1 MTDNNLDKLKEIF
14 KIEVDELIDSAED
27 VLIAIEKDKENEDL
41 MNEIFR
47 VFHSI
52 KGSAGVVGF
61 EDMGHFAHGV
71 ENVLDRVRNK
81 EVNITKGLISLIL
94 DSVDSIKNYVQYYF
108 EGTNLDKAKIEKINS
123 SLNRFMGVNQ
133 EAVPVLNKTKKK
145 KQDKK
150 INYFG
155 IHIEMSEDIFYKGQ
169 DPLLLLQELSELG
182 DFETIRSNIS
192 KIPLLDKIDSFTSYI
207 YYDIVLKTE
216 KNKDEIDDVFMFVI
230 DDNKIGISDISSRF
244 VDGIDTELAD
254 KRIGE
259 LLVDEGII
267 EEEEVEEIVA
277 EHKKIGEEIVEKK
290 NVSQKEVEKLIT
302 KKKKSQKVQ
311 IASSIRVRTDKLDKL
326 INLIGEMVIGVAKVS
341 LSAKES
347 ENKNIIQSA
356 IELSNISRDLQEQI
370 MMVRMVPLESTFKRF
385 HRVVRDLANS
395 QSKNIELHISG
406 EDTELDKTM
415 IEQIT
420 DPLKHMI
427 RNSADH
433 GVETSD
439 IRVKNGKPEKG
450 NIWLRAFQEEGNIII
465 EIEDDGAGIDPDIIY
480 NKAKEKAL
488 VKNSKKSYTDEEIFS
503 FLFLPGF
510 STAAKVTEISGRG
523 VGMDV
528 VKKNIESL
536 KGRIEISSVKGE
548 GSKFKIRIPL
558 TIAIIDGMQIRIGK
572 KTYVLPLDQIVET
585 FKFST
590 LELKSIKGESDLVN
604 LRGEVFPLIK
614 LHPYFKEN
622 LEKVDKEKG
631 IVILVEST
639 YKKFCIYVD
648 EILGINQAVIKNLQK
663 NYQPIPGIVGASLNG
678 DGTISL
684 IIDIPGIEKVMG
696 I

>member
-1 MTDNNLDKLKEIF
+1 MQDTNIDKLKDIF
-14 KIEVDELIDSAED
+14 KVEVDELIDSAED
-27 VLIAIEKDKENEDL
+27 VLISIEKDKSNDDL

-47 VFHSI
+47 IFHSI

-61 EDMGHFAHGV
+61 QEMAHFSHGV

-81 EVNITKGLISLIL
+81 EVSITKGLISLIL
-94 DSVDSIKNYVQYYF
+94 DSVDIIKDFVQFYF
-108 EGTNLDKAKIEKINS
+108 EETAFNQQKIEKVNS
-123 SLNRFMGVNQ
+123 SLSRFMGVNDQ
-133 EAVPVLNKTKKK
+133 KKESPGKEKIKVHK
-145 KQDKK
+145 KNIKF
-150 INYFG
+150 FG
-155 IHIEMSEDIFYKGQ
+155 IHIELNIDTFYKGQ
-169 DPLLLLQELSELG
+169 DPLLLIQELSELG
-182 DFETIRSNIS
+182 EFETIRANIS
-192 KIPLLDKIDSFTSYI
+192 QIPQLDEIDPFSNYI
-207 YYDIVLKTE
+207 YYDIILKTDKPIE
-216 KNKDEIDDVFMFVI
+216 HIEDVFMFVM
-230 DDNKIGISDISSRF
+230 DENKIGISDISSRF

-267 EEEEVEEIVA
+267 EEDEVEEIVA
-277 EHKKIGEEIVEKK
+277 KHKKIGEEIVEQK
-290 NVSQKEVEKLIT
+290 NVPQEEVERLLE

-326 INLIGEMVIGVAKVS
+326 INLIGEMVIAVAKVN
-341 LSAKES
+341 LTAKES
-347 ENKNIIQSA
+347 DDKKIIQSTV
-356 IELSNISRDLQEQI
+356 ELSNISRDLQEQI

-385 HRVVRDLANS
+385 HRVVRDLSNS
-395 QSKNIELHISG
+395 QGKNIELHISG

-433 GVETSD
+433 GVEMPET
-439 IRVKNGKPEKG
+439 RLANGKYEKG
-450 NIWLRAFQEEGNIII
+450 NIWLRAFPEEGNVVI
-465 EIEDDGAGIDPDIIY
+465 EIEDDGKGIDSDIIY
-480 NKAKEKAL
+480 NKAYENKLIK
-488 VKNSKKSYTDEEIFS
+488 KGRKSYTDEEIFS

-510 STAAKVTEISGRG
+510 STAEKVTEISGRG

-536 KGRIEISSVKGE
+536 KGRIEISSIKGK
-548 GSKFKIRIPL
+548 GSKFKIKIPL
-558 TIAIIDGMQIRIGK
+558 TIAIIDGMQIRIGS
-572 KTYVLPLDQIVET
+572 KTYILPLDQIVET

-590 LELKSIKGESDLVN
+590 LELKSVKGESDLVN

-614 LHPYFKEN
+614 LHPYFKES
-622 LEKVDKEKG
+622 LEIEDREKG

-639 YKKFCIYVD
+639 FKKFCIYVD

-663 NYQPIPGIVGASLNG
+663 NYQPIPGITGASLNG
-678 DGTISL
+678 DGSISL
-684 IIDIPGIEKVMG
+684 IIDIPGIEKIME

>member
-1 MTDNNLDKLKEIF
+1 
-14 KIEVDELIDSAED
+14 
-27 VLIAIEKDKENEDL
+27 
-41 MNEIFR
+41 
-47 VFHSI
+47 
-52 KGSAGVVGF
+52 
-61 EDMGHFAHGV
+61 
-71 ENVLDRVRNK
+71 
-81 EVNITKGLISLIL
+81 
-94 DSVDSIKNYVQYYF
+94 
-108 EGTNLDKAKIEKINS
+108 
-123 SLNRFMGVNQ
+123 
-133 EAVPVLNKTKKK
+133 
-145 KQDKK
+145 
-150 INYFG
+150 
-155 IHIEMSEDIFYKGQ
+155 MSEDIFYKGQ

-590 LELKSIKGESDLVN
+590 LELKSIKGESDLIN